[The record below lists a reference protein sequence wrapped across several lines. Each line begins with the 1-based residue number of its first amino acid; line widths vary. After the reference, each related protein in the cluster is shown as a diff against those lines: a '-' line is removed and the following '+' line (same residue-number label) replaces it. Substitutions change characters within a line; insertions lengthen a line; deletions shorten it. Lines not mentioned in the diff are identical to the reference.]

1 MSSDSMSV
9 LLWVEGAQPVLPYG
23 AVPAG
28 WDLQPLDAISTTQPQ
43 RLPYKH
49 FLLCTLLSH
58 SVLKQPLRPPYFR
71 HISSFYEPLPLY
83 GSFNLFH
90 VHSSFVLFYFT
101 TSGILS

>member
-9 LLWVEGAQPVLPYG
+9 LLWVEGAQPVLPHG

-58 SVLKQPLRPPYFR
+58 SVLKRPLR
-71 HISSFYEPLPLY
+71 HISDTFPA
-83 GSFNLFH
+83 FMNLFPFM
-90 VHSSFVLFYFT
+90 VLSISSTF
-101 TSGILS
+101 ILLLCSFISQLQGY